1 MNRFSPGVFLQ
12 MDARVTTHSPPSQ
25 NSQTA
30 ERPPSTTPAARR
42 QFFVRVAQTVAAA
55 VGWNRLL
62 VRLLTVLGSILGVSA
77 SYAGVRFLWP
87 RNPQKADDWIP
98 LVPVDQIVP
107 DTVQT
112 AWLNTLGVYV
122 VRQSGTQGERI
133 VVLKASCTHLGCIT
147 QWDAGLRQFVCPC
160 HGSAFDKEGHRLR
173 GPARRALERCAVD
186 LVDGVLLVNTRLTHR
201 RENGGWDDPRSF
213 VRLDESVG

>member
-1 MNRFSPGVFLQ
+1 
-12 MDARVTTHSPPSQ
+12 MDAKFPTHSSPSKTLPSGDEFPPS
-25 NSQTA
+25 A
-30 ERPPSTTPAARR
+30 PPARHDPELPSPARR
-42 QFFVRVAQTVAAA
+42 EFFGRLAGTVAAA

-98 LVPVDQIVP
+98 LAPVDQIVP